1 MTPKEYLYQLK
12 DIDNLISTYQEEA
25 DMLMTRLT
33 STTQRIKEV
42 NVISSQKNQFD
53 DTIAKVLDLRNEIN
67 AQIDKYVDMKAEARR
82 IVENIQPLKYQTVL
96 IKYYFQNKTFEQT
109 AVEMGKSYQWV
120 CELHGRALQEFEKN
134 WNT

>member
-12 DIDNLISTYQEEA
+12 DVDNLISTYQEEA

-82 IVENIQPLKYQTVL
+82 IVEKIQPLKYQTVL

-120 CELHGRALQEFEKN
+120 CELHGRALQEFEKK

>member
-12 DIDNLISTYQEEA
+12 DVDNLISTYQEEA

-67 AQIDKYVDMKAEARR
+67 AQIDKYVGMKAEARK
-82 IVENIQPLKYQTVL
+82 IVEKIQPLKYQTVL

>member
-67 AQIDKYVDMKAEARR
+67 AQIDKYVDMKAEARK
-82 IVENIQPLKYQTVL
+82 IVEKIQPLKYQTVL

>member
-12 DIDNLISTYQEEA
+12 DVDNLISTYQEEA

-67 AQIDKYVDMKAEARR
+67 AQIDKYVDMKAKARK
-82 IVENIQPLKYQTVL
+82 IVEKIQPLKYQTVL

>member
-12 DIDNLISTYQEEA
+12 DVDNLISTYQEEA

-42 NVISSQKNQFD
+42 NVISSQNNQFD

-67 AQIDKYVDMKAEARR
+67 AQIDKYVDMKAEARK
-82 IVENIQPLKYQTVL
+82 IVEKIQPLKYQTVL

>member
-12 DIDNLISTYQEEA
+12 DVDNLISTYQEEA

-82 IVENIQPLKYQTVL
+82 IVEKIQPLKYQTVL
-96 IKYYFQNKTFEQT
+96 IL
-109 AVEMGKSYQWV
+109 S
-120 CELHGRALQEFEKN
+120 LIHI
-134 WNT
+134 

>member
-12 DIDNLISTYQEEA
+12 DVDNLISTYQEEA

-67 AQIDKYVDMKAEARR
+67 AQIDKYVDMKAEARK
-82 IVENIQPLKYQTVL
+82 IVEKIQPLKYQTVL

>member
-12 DIDNLISTYQEEA
+12 DVDNLISTYQEEA

-67 AQIDKYVDMKAEARR
+67 AQIDKYVDIKAEARK
-82 IVENIQPLKYQTVL
+82 IVEKIQPLKYQTVL

>member
-12 DIDNLISTYQEEA
+12 DVDNLISTYQEEA

-67 AQIDKYVDMKAEARR
+67 AQSDKYVDMKAEARK
-82 IVENIQPLKYQTVL
+82 IVEKIQPLKYQTVL

>member
-12 DIDNLISTYQEEA
+12 DVDNLISTYQEEA

-53 DTIAKVLDLRNEIN
+53 DTITKVLDLRNEIN
-67 AQIDKYVDMKAEARR
+67 AQIDKYVDMKAEARK
-82 IVENIQPLKYQTVL
+82 IVEKIQPLKYQTVL

>member
-12 DIDNLISTYQEEA
+12 DVDNLISTYQEEA

-82 IVENIQPLKYQTVL
+82 IVEKIQPLKYQTVL